1 MGTHFDTDI
10 FSLFDDLGRYRC
22 NVRLVGTKFLAIGV
36 SEAYLKRIQNDRCT
50 NNNGI
55 FHKRFTDYFDEEPP

>member
-1 MGTHFDTDI
+1 MGTHFDIDI

-36 SEAYLKRIQNDRCT
+36 FEAYLKRIRNDGFPNNDR
-50 NNNGI
+50 I
-55 FHKRFTDYFDEEPP
+55 FHKRFTDYFDEESP